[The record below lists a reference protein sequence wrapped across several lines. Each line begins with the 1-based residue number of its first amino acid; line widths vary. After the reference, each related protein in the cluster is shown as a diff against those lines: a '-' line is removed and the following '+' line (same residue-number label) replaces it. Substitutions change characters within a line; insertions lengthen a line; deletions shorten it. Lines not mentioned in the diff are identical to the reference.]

1 MIFQNLDEIVS
12 AQVPL
17 ILPDTCILLD
27 ILRSPRRYSV
37 DARSIMSAKAIAEA
51 VKVTGSV
58 ASVVANQ
65 VHDELGDNLPA
76 VRQETEDGLR
86 KLQTELQRID
96 GWTGAL
102 GVNGRTDVSHGLNA
116 VSRCELILSDWVDAS
131 LASPTTDALTG
142 RAHRRMMQRATPA
155 RQGKDSFKD
164 CLVVETYL
172 ALASELRAKNY
183 TGKIIFASS
192 NTAEFIERPGSQL
205 HTDIAQEFAAV
216 GIEYARALHEAA
228 YRLGLNTQSQA

>member
-1 MIFQNLDEIVS
+1 MIFQSLDEIVS

-27 ILRSPRRYSV
+27 ILRSPRRDSV
-37 DARSIMSAKAIAEA
+37 DARSVVSAKAIAEA

-58 ASVVANQ
+58 ASVVASQ
-65 VHDELGDNLPA
+65 VHDELSDNRET
-76 VRQETEDGLR
+76 VRRETEDGLR

-96 GWTGAL
+96 GWSGAL
-102 GVNGRTDVSHGLNA
+102 GVNGRADVSHGLNA
-116 VSRCELILSDWVDAS
+116 VSRCELILADWVDAS

-172 ALASELRAKNY
+172 AVAAELRTKGYA
-183 TGKIIFASS
+183 GQIIFASS
-192 NTAEFIERPGSQL
+192 NTAEFVERPGSQL
-205 HTDIAQEFAAV
+205 HADIAQEFAAV
-216 GIEYARALHEAA
+216 GIDYTRALHEAA
-228 YRLGLNTQSQA
+228 YRLGLNAQS